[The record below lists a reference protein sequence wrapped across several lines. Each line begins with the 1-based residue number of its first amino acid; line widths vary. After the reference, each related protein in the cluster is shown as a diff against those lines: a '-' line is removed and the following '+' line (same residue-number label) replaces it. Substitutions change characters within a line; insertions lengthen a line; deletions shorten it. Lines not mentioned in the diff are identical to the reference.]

1 MNKIGGSSGV
11 RDELTTALAE
21 GRGVTAKVHWV
32 SKIDEDGRNRWI
44 HCTPLI
50 GSNGQIGVWM
60 VIIIDD
66 DQDLSRRWK
75 QAPPV
80 GPHRGKVYGRDD
92 RERYV
97 ANDGYA
103 PGSTGSIRNGY
114 GPRIYSS
121 TRNGVPGGSLRS
133 SSPNSVRL

>member
-11 RDELTTALAE
+11 RDELTAALAE
-21 GRGVTAKVHWV
+21 GRGVTAKVHWL

-60 VIIIDD
+60 IILIDD

-80 GPHRGKVYGRDD
+80 GPHRGKIYGRDD
-92 RERYV
+92 RDRFGS
-97 ANDGYA
+97 NDGY
-103 PGSTGSIRNGY
+103 GSAGAGSIRNGY
-114 GPRIYSS
+114 TPRMHSS
-121 TRNGVPGGSLRS
+121 SRNGVSGGSLRS

>member
-11 RDELTTALAE
+11 RDELTAALAE
-21 GRGVTAKVHWV
+21 GRGVTAKVHWL

-44 HCTPLI
+44 HCTPLL
-50 GSNGQIGVWM
+50 GSNGQIGVWII
-60 VIIIDD
+60 IIIDD

-92 RERYV
+92 RDWLGTS
-97 ANDGYA
+97 DGYA
-103 PGSTGSIRNGY
+103 SGSAGSIRNGY
-114 GPRIYSS
+114 TPRMHSGS
-121 TRNGVPGGSLRS
+121 RNGVSGSVRS